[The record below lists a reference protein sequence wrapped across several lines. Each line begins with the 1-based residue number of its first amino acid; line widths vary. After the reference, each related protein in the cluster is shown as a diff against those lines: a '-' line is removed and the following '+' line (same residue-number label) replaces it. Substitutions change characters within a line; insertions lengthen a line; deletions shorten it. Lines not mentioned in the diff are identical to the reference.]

1 MNPRNALQ
9 RAAIA
14 LASAGALS
22 AYGHPN
28 HADAGANTTFLHLV
42 TEPDHLLMIVAAVAV
57 GLWAARRRN
66 VARRQ
71 RKD

>member
-14 LASAGALS
+14 VAAAGALA

-42 TEPDHLLMIVAAVAV
+42 TEPDHLLMIFAAVAV
-57 GLWAARRRN
+57 GLWAARRRSASRK
-66 VARRQ
+66 ARR
-71 RKD
+71 D

>member
-14 LASAGALS
+14 LASAGALA

-28 HADAGANTTFLHLV
+28 HADAGANTTFLHLL

-57 GLWAARRRN
+57 GLWAARRRHA
-66 VARRQ
+66 ARKQ
-71 RKD
+71 RRD